1 MELGYENAPVQ
12 QCPIAGAGPEDWSGG
27 GGGGRKGEGGG
38 DKEGERQNKKV
49 ENRTDIKELQAKQ
62 QR

>member
-27 GGGGRKGEGGG
+27 GGGGRGKEVEIRRGKG
-38 DKEGERQNKKV
+38 
-49 ENRTDIKELQAKQ
+49 RTRKWRIGQT
-62 QR
+62 

>member
-12 QCPIAGAGPEDWSGG
+12 QCPKAGVGPEDWSEGKEKDKEVEIKEEKFG
-27 GGGGRKGEGGG
+27 SRQWRKG
-38 DKEGERQNKKV
+38 
-49 ENRTDIKELQAKQ
+49 TDIKELQAKQ

>member
-27 GGGGRKGEGGG
+27 GGGRGKEVEIRRGKGRTRKWRIG
-38 DKEGERQNKKV
+38 Q
-49 ENRTDIKELQAKQ
+49 T
-62 QR
+62 

>member
-27 GGGGRKGEGGG
+27 GGEGRGKEVEM
-38 DKEGERQNKKV
+38 EGERQNKKV